1 MPRKY
6 LDGMPQF
13 PYWMA
18 AYPKTFSAYLVSP
31 QKICL
36 QFETAQL
43 KTRAPTSKEGLT
55 STPKGTYEMPIC
67 TQGTDIAGL
76 AVGVPLALYP
86 VLIENILKAISEH
99 HIRFPEHSINDHINS
114 ILRSH
119 LLCPQK

>member
-1 MPRKY
+1 
-6 LDGMPQF
+6 MPQF
-13 PYWMA
+13 PYWIA

-43 KTRAPTSKEGLT
+43 KTRAPTCKDGLT

-86 VLIENILKAISEH
+86 VLLENILSGIAEH
-99 HIRFPEHSINDHINS
+99 HERFPEHSIKAHINL
-114 ILRSH
+114 ILEGF
-119 LLCPQK
+119 LNG